1 MRITVSTAP
10 TSRADVAE
18 TNSMPT
24 AALCIFDLA
33 GDVEIASA
41 DQTRNDLRDEAIP
54 AEHTALLGLGV
65 HADVSGILLDQDRTA
80 AGLLRRAV
88 AQRDLEGALD
98 RRDQHEQ
105 VETVPA
111 QEHPKPVH
119 LPNVRHVI
127 LPGVLPKSDA
137 DHPVGRRRTGLSDDA
152 STEQRP

>member
-1 MRITVSTAP
+1 
-10 TSRADVAE
+10 
-18 TNSMPT
+18 MPT

-54 AEHTALLGLGV
+54 AVRTALSGLGV

-98 RRDQHEQ
+98 RRDS
-105 VETVPA
+105 TSRS
-111 QEHPKPVH
+111 KPY
-119 LPNVRHVI
+119 PRRNTRSRFTCPTYVR
-127 LPGVLPKSDA
+127 
-137 DHPVGRRRTGLSDDA
+137 
-152 STEQRP
+152 